1 MQTLNPKDLMQK
13 KIVILILVEETLINV
28 SD

>member
-13 KIVILILVEETLINV
+13 NSHINV
-28 SD
+28 GRENFN